1 MQNNMNKISF
11 LFCFVFVFYL
21 FICSF
26 FVVVVALF
34 VCCCCFLYWSV
45 LLTFYRRQTDYR
57 NKSCV
62 IAVEYS
68 LTLKHIPNF
77 NNISVISSVL
87 LVEETGVPGENHR
100 PVASHWQTLPHNVQ
114 WIEYTSPWMEF
125 ELTALVVIGTGCTGS
140 YKYTYHTITTT
151 TTPLICWGG
160 GGEELYLVIMS

>member
-1 MQNNMNKISF
+1 MLQEVKKCENICESICGMQNNMNKISF

-62 IAVEYS
+62 IAVEYI

-100 PVASHWQTLPHNVQ
+100 PVASH
-114 WIEYTSPWMEF
+114 
-125 ELTALVVIGTGCTGS
+125 
-140 YKYTYHTITTT
+140 
-151 TTPLICWGG
+151 
-160 GGEELYLVIMS
+160 

>member
-100 PVASHWQTLPHNVQ
+100 PVASHWQTLPHNV
-114 WIEYTSPWMEF
+114 
-125 ELTALVVIGTGCTGS
+125 TALVVIGTGCTGS
-140 YKYTYHTITTT
+140 YKSNYHTIMTTMAPIWYYMFNVMVYNT
-151 TTPLICWGG
+151 YILQANTDQQRFPSRTPI
-160 GGEELYLVIMS
+160 

>member
-11 LFCFVFVFYL
+11 FWGVFCILFIYL
-21 FICSF
+21 FF

-34 VCCCCFLYWSV
+34 VCVCCCCFLYWSV
-45 LLTFYRRQTDYR
+45 LLTFNRRQTDYR

-87 LVEETGVPGENHR
+87 LVEETGVPGENNR
-100 PVASHWQTLPHNVQ
+100 PVASH
-114 WIEYTSPWMEF
+114 
-125 ELTALVVIGTGCTGS
+125 
-140 YKYTYHTITTT
+140 
-151 TTPLICWGG
+151 
-160 GGEELYLVIMS
+160 

>member
-1 MQNNMNKISF
+1 
-11 LFCFVFVFYL
+11 LFCFCILFIYL
-21 FICSF
+21 FF

-34 VCCCCFLYWSV
+34 VCVCCCFLYWSV

-100 PVASHWQTLPHNVQ
+100 PVASHWQTLPHNV
-114 WIEYTSPWMEF
+114 
-125 ELTALVVIGTGCTGS
+125 TALVVIGTGCTGS

-160 GGEELYLVIMS
+160 GRIIPGHNVINSSSIYRYHFQL